1 MSLARCPDSPA
12 LKRGNYIRIL
22 QRWEARGGRVWAE
35 IPAGIT
41 LVYALSIEGPSGTLI
56 P

>member
-22 QRWEARGGRVWAE
+22 QRWQARGRRAWAE